1 MVDGMDNSG
10 LKTLI
15 AAADADDPIAAL
27 YAIAAL
33 RQEID
38 RAEAAAVRRARNLNI
53 SWQYIATALGVSRQA
68 VHKKFGRK

>member
-1 MVDGMDNSG
+1 MDSNIPNLVG
-10 LKTLI
+10 N
-15 AAADADDPIAAL
+15 ADAEDPISAL

-38 RAEAAAVRRARNLNI
+38 RAEASAVRRARNLNI

>member
-1 MVDGMDNSG
+1 MDSNIPNLVDS
-10 LKTLI
+10 
-15 AAADADDPIAAL
+15 ADADDPISAL

-38 RAEAAAVRRARNLNI
+38 RAEASAVRRARNLNI